1 VNAPRYSVGWYS
13 ARFYGFI
20 SGSIV
25 LVVLLYEA
33 TTLYATTV
41 RALLAER
48 RERNARLMTWDAV
61 SASIAHEIKQPLAAV
76 ITNTQSG
83 LRWLCRPQPD
93 IREAQA
99 AFTQIERDGRRI
111 DEIID
116 KTRAIYRSGKAS
128 SAPLDS
134 NKLITAS
141 LALMGAELQ
150 TRGVSVRTELRE
162 QLPLVRGDQVQ
173 LQQVLVNLITN
184 AIDAMAA
191 SDGGE
196 RILWVRSSNEAVNSV
211 SISVEDNGKGFEPQE
226 MELIFNPLFTT
237 KTQGMGMGLT
247 ICRSIVEAH
256 GGRLLAT
263 PNRPRG
269 AVFQFSLPA
278 IAS

>member
-1 VNAPRYSVGWYS
+1 
-13 ARFYGFI
+13 
-20 SGSIV
+20 
-25 LVVLLYEA
+25 
-33 TTLYATTV
+33 
-41 RALLAER
+41 
-48 RERNARLMTWDAV
+48 MTWDAV

-83 LRWLCRPQPD
+83 LRWLRRPQPD
-93 IREAQA
+93 IREAEE

-150 TRGVSVRTELRE
+150 TRGVSVRTDLRE
-162 QLPLVRGDQVQ
+162 RLPLVRGDQVQ

-191 SDGGE
+191 PDAGE
-196 RILWVRSSNEAVNSV
+196 RVLWVRSSNEAVNSV

-256 GGRLLAT
+256 GGRLWAT

-269 AVFQFSLPA
+269 AVFQFSLPT
-278 IAS
+278 IAP